1 VIHRSALALSL
12 LLAPTLAT
20 AQPFTDVRFPTL
32 PDSSAVEFTTP
43 SGNIGCIYIPAGGTK
58 VYRPRD
64 GGPELSCDRP
74 EPKYVHVSLARSGKA
89 KQIVN
94 PGEQG
99 CCSDTNK
106 LGYGQRWSGGPFICE
121 STQNGL
127 TCKRNDGR
135 GFSISRA
142 AIKLF

>member
-1 VIHRSALALSL
+1 MIHRSALAFL
-12 LLAPTLAT
+12 LLLTPTLAV
-20 AQPFTDVRFPTL
+20 AQPFTEIKFP
-32 PDSSAVEFTTP
+32 PADSGAIEFTTP

-58 VYRPRD
+58 VYQPRD

-74 EPKYVHVSLARSGKA
+74 EPKYVHVTLAKSGNA

-106 LGYGQRWSGGPFICE
+106 LGYGQRWSGGPFTCE
-121 STQNGL
+121 SALSGL